1 MTQSANQARNAE
13 LASFR
18 GRAAFATKTVH
29 DKQAEEKEEPD
40 GQADQW
46 ESYNEIAELRIEA
59 VANGSGQHDPKKTHY
74 REPDSDRNHGC
85 KNAFCSGRFRGFFV
99 GHTL

>member
-18 GRAAFATKTVH
+18 GRAALATKTVH

-40 GQADQW
+40 GKADQW
-46 ESYNEIAELRIEA
+46 ESNNEIAEGRIET
-59 VANGSGQHDPKKTHY
+59 VANGTGQ
-74 REPDSDRNHGC
+74 
-85 KNAFCSGRFRGFFV
+85 
-99 GHTL
+99 